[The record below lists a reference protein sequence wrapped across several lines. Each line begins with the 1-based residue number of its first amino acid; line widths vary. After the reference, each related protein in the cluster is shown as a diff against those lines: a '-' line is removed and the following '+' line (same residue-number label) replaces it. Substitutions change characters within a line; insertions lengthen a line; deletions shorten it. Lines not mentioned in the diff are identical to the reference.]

1 MPKHTR
7 DDAAIAE
14 RRKKVAALTLNRY
27 DQTAI
32 ASMLGVNQS
41 TVSRDI
47 KFLMN
52 KWRQAAENDILEHVG
67 RELAELDLME
77 KEAAANYINLKS
89 EGSLKQANTWMIT
102 RLQIKDRRSK
112 LLGLDQPSK
121 LELNDV
127 SKKDDT
133 PLTPEVISAQ
143 HELLKAVYNA
153 RNARNTNPE
162 NPSKPGSNSK

>member
-67 RELAELDLME
+67 RELAACLME
-77 KEAAANYINLKS
+77 RK
-89 EGSLKQANTWMIT
+89 
-102 RLQIKDRRSK
+102 
-112 LLGLDQPSK
+112 
-121 LELNDV
+121 
-127 SKKDDT
+127 
-133 PLTPEVISAQ
+133 PLIISI
-143 HELLKAVYNA
+143 
-153 RNARNTNPE
+153 
-162 NPSKPGSNSK
+162 SNQKVV

>member
-7 DDAAIAE
+7 DAAAIAD

-47 KFLMN
+47 NFLMN

-112 LLGLDQPSK
+112 LLGLEFQS
-121 LELNDV
+121 LF
-127 SKKDDT
+127 
-133 PLTPEVISAQ
+133 
-143 HELLKAVYNA
+143 
-153 RNARNTNPE
+153 
-162 NPSKPGSNSK
+162 